1 MDGVSIV
8 IFTTQKMW
16 MTKGTA
22 LKNRMLFRRI
32 SSVNRCR
39 QNVPKEVSRTR
50 PLPRK
55 SLKRQRV
62 RRSKI
67 ATRAQH
73 SRAALVAQVYIAEL
87 GELRL
92 PVSRARSFL
101 MCHKHSCSISTSV
114 TFHFLN
120 VYFRIFLHPDGSHE
134 NDAKECIV

>member
-8 IFTTQKMW
+8 IFTTQIIMW
-16 MTKGTA
+16 MTKRTA

-39 QNVPKEVSRTR
+39 QKVLKEVSRKN
-50 PLPRK
+50 PQPRK

-62 RRSKI
+62 RRSKV

-73 SRAALVAQVYIAEL
+73 SRAAPVAQIYTAEL
-87 GELRL
+87 GEVRL
-92 PVSRARSFL
+92 PVSRACSFL
-101 MCHKHSCSISTSV
+101 MCHMHSCSISTFA

-120 VYFRIFLHPDGSHE
+120 VYFRIFFHPNGFHE
-134 NDAKECIV
+134 NGATPS

>member
-8 IFTTQKMW
+8 IFITQKML
-16 MTKGTA
+16 MTKRTA
-22 LKNRMLFRRI
+22 LKIKMLFRKI

-39 QNVPKEVSRTR
+39 QNVLKEVSRTH
-50 PLPRK
+50 PQPRK
-55 SLKRQRV
+55 SLKRQHV

-73 SRAALVAQVYIAEL
+73 SRAAPLAQVYIAEL
-87 GELRL
+87 GSFRL

-101 MCHKHSCSISTSV
+101 MCHMHSCSISTFA

-134 NDAKECIV
+134 NGAKECIL